1 MKKKI
6 FAVIG
11 LGRFGSSV
19 ATSLYEMGCEVLA
32 VDSDMA
38 KVQDMKDSVTHA
50 VQADAMDEDSL
61 RELGIKNFD
70 VVIVG
75 ITQEIQASILITL
88 ILKDLGVGHVVAKAQ
103 NALHGKVL
111 YKIGAD
117 KVVFPERDMGNRV
130 AHNLVSSN
138 ILDYIELSPDY
149 SIIEVAATEKFIG
162 KTLIQLDLRK
172 RYSVNVVAIK
182 RNRKIMV
189 SPSSKDQIL
198 EGDVLVVIGSNDNL
212 RHIEKF

>member
-19 ATSLYEMGCEVLA
+19 AISLYEMGYEVLA
-32 VDSDMA
+32 VDRDMA
-38 KVQDMKDSVTHA
+38 KVQEMKDSVTHA
-50 VQADAMDEDSL
+50 VQADGMDEDSL

-88 ILKDLGVGHVVAKAQ
+88 ILKDLGVRHVVAKAQ

-149 SIIEVAATEKFIG
+149 SIIEVVATEKFIG

-172 RYSVNVVAIK
+172 RYGVNVVAIK
-182 RNRKIMV
+182 RNRQIMV
-189 SPSSKDQIL
+189 SPSAKDEIL
-198 EGDVLVVIGSNDNL
+198 EGDVLVIIGSNDDLQN
-212 RHIEKF
+212 IEKF